1 MLQQSILVILATFV
15 NSLVGVTPSL
25 GCGKPLPS
33 QPHAGHSH
41 NFDAWVQDPNLGEV
55 NFYIDNFFH
64 VIEAVRSVA
73 VMSCYEFFHNMKL
86 QMYNLNTLR
95 FLYL

>member
-15 NSLVGVTPSL
+15 NSLLGVTPSL

-55 NFYIDNFFH
+55 NLTTVNVFEVFLFFFRPTGSIGYICQQH
-64 VIEAVRSVA
+64 
-73 VMSCYEFFHNMKL
+73 M
-86 QMYNLNTLR
+86 
-95 FLYL
+95 